1 VDRNPSS
8 LAGNHG
14 NARPWAGNAGRH
26 WRCFKMRRIW
36 TAREIGP
43 GMAAQGCL
51 DNEGK
56 CVENRLFYPVGRG
69 FTVSRNVSP
78 DFENIGFA

>member
-1 VDRNPSS
+1 MHDSNDLKRGCVGAVNNGVGGI
-8 LAGNHG
+8 AGQG
-14 NARPWAGNAGRH
+14 PET
-26 WRCFKMRRIW
+26 KW